1 MRIARI
7 AFALAVLLFTARS
20 AFAAAEIGYIEDFT
34 GEASGYVVRRDGQDL
49 PVVLCMPLM
58 KGDQLIVSGKGRALV
73 RLADRPEPVVWT
85 AADSATPLEAP
96 GEPFWSP
103 LLDWVVAKISPIDTQ
118 RRERVAANIR
128 DDGGGE
134 FGVPLLAARQVVA
147 AGERTLAIGWQKP
160 ASPVQITI
168 MPKKGKPIVSKAK
181 GVGGVW
187 VSEPIM
193 LKPGRYRIEVATPSR
208 TVRGEFEAV
217 DPGALPVP
225 PGELERIPGPLSA
238 AASAVW
244 LAGQN
249 DGRYRLEA
257 FQILARAKPVGAVA
271 AVRSA
276 LIDGSDIGPPP

>member
-7 AFALAVLLFTARS
+7 ALALAVLLFTARF
-20 AFAAAEIGYIEDFT
+20 AFAGSEIGYVEDFT
-34 GEASGYVVRRDGQDL
+34 GDAGGYVIRRDGQEL
-49 PVVLCMPLM
+49 PVVLCVPLM
-58 KGDQLIVSGKGRALV
+58 KGDQLIVTGKGRALL

-85 AADSATPLEAP
+85 AADSATPLDAP

-134 FGVPLLAARQVVA
+134 FAVPLIAKRQVVG
-147 AGERTLAIGWQKP
+147 AGERALAIGWQKP

-168 MPKKGKPIVSKAK
+168 TPKKGKPLVSRAK

-187 VSEPIM
+187 VSEPIR
-193 LKPGRYRIEVATPSR
+193 LKPGLYRIEVATPSR
-208 TVRGEFEAV
+208 TVRGEIEAV
-217 DPGALPVP
+217 DLSTLPVP
-225 PGELERIPGPLSA
+225 PGELERIPGPLNA
-238 AASAVW
+238 AASAIW

-249 DGRYRLEA
+249 EGRYRLEA
-257 FQILARAKPVGAVA
+257 FQIVAQARAVGPVA